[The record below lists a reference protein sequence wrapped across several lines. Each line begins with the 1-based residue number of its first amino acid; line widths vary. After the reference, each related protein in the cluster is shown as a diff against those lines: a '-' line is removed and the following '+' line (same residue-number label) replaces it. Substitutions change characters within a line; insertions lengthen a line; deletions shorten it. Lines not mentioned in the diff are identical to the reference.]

1 MTWPTVH
8 EHIVADAFRSKKSL
22 SALLLDEIKH
32 RKVVIQLLVVTAR
45 EIYLRTQ
52 EVCAKHLNVER

>member
-32 RKVVIQLLVVTAR
+32 RKVVIQLLVVTTG